1 MESQG
6 RDKVSQL
13 GCSDKKTEFL
23 FMMVQ
28 ILSLIWNQVH
38 FRFKIPGK
46 FIFLKSQI
54 DQSSPRFFLIEIL
67 TLGLLIPL
75 ILT

>member
-28 ILSLIWNQVH
+28 ILSLIWNQVT
-38 FRFKIPGK
+38 FQIQNPRQIYIPK
-46 FIFLKSQI
+46 VS
-54 DQSSPRFFLIEIL
+54 D
-67 TLGLLIPL
+67 
-75 ILT
+75 